1 MYSPPQ
7 PGSQVAATGHAV
19 KTSAQFRQ
27 PFTPSFRAKRPAPAS
42 PSRRLEA
49 GCREGQGVRLSLH
62 PNTKRHAPR
71 NARRNFSPG
80 ADCASQALTQTTLTG
95 RKKTLQ
101 APIRP
106 KRSRPNC
113 AKLSVNSPPKSMEE
127 PRRHVHPHRSRCGR
141 ADLRLR
147 CGSPS
152 FSRGRRRTRT
162 GSSRLHPGRLGRCRR
177 WCRPAGTPAS
187 SSTAI

>member
-1 MYSPPQ
+1 MGRVRARPV
-7 PGSQVAATGHAV
+7 GQVLLPRPHLGA
-19 KTSAQFRQ
+19 S
-27 PFTPSFRAKRPAPAS
+27 RPAAAKSAESAPH
-42 PSRRLEA
+42 RLPPPTA
-49 GCREGQGVRLSLH
+49 PLARLSLH

-80 ADCASQALTQTTLTG
+80 ADCASQALIQTTLTG